1 MVGNQFKFTITDEKT
16 IAVCAR
22 VSAALVIGI
31 GMYTFILFN
40 LLKYY
45 FRYVMN
51 NGCSVL
57 LRSDVENCHSNKIKY
72 RGIEL
77 SGRQEIFGTER
88 PFSVTSSDI
97 QKWISTALFVVSL
110 FAFSIIDFYIQ
121 STVVIQTTRPTR
133 PAMERN

>member
-31 GMYTFILFN
+31 GMYKFILFN

-51 NGCSVL
+51 NGGSSVL
-57 LRSDVENCHSNKIKY
+57 LRSDVENYYSNKIKY
-72 RGIEL
+72 PGIEL
-77 SGRQEIFGTER
+77 SGRQ
-88 PFSVTSSDI
+88 
-97 QKWISTALFVVSL
+97 
-110 FAFSIIDFYIQ
+110 
-121 STVVIQTTRPTR
+121 
-133 PAMERN
+133 